1 MKIRWTA
8 EATDNLE
15 HIRRHIEEDNPEA
28 AVRIVRAIFYHIK
41 TLSVFPNRGRTGRK
55 EGTRELVLSP
65 LPYLVVYRVWV
76 DSIQILYIRHGA
88 QQQHD

>member
-1 MKIRWTA
+1 MKIRWTT

-28 AVRIVRAIFYHIK
+28 ALRTVRVIFEHTK
-41 TLSVFPNRGRTGRK
+41 KLSDFPNRGRIGRK

-65 LPYLVVYRVWV
+65 LPYLVAYRIQ
-76 DSIQILYIRHGA
+76 DSTIEILYIRHGA
-88 QQQHD
+88 QQRHD